1 MGKRTLFSDGKI
13 PHRKGVNLPHII
25 SKSNVCGQNLWMGI
39 LRGGGRMR
47 QSSSKTNLKIELMK
61 NNSKILENE
70 KDVKKT

>member
-1 MGKRTLFSDGKI
+1 
-13 PHRKGVNLPHII
+13 
-25 SKSNVCGQNLWMGI
+25 
-39 LRGGGRMR
+39 MR